1 MQTHL
6 HTHYYHIHRDPPS
19 LTDFI
24 SYFLLPFFKL
34 GESQQ
39 YFLIDVVLSKELH
52 SALVDDASAVNVP
65 VLLFKLGV
73 LDPVLHLRVHQNKW
87 CKSRKLFLCMHTNC
101 LHFTIHLSR
110 NFFSMGGWG
119 VRQLTLLNHLPFPIQ
134 YLSLFH
140 KGLTLGS
147 FTRPLLPV
155 QHVDGPCQCCK
166 LSV

>member
-24 SYFLLPFFKL
+24 SYFLLSFFKL

-73 LDPVLHLRVHQNKW
+73 LDPVLHLRVHQNK
-87 CKSRKLFLCMHTNC
+87 
-101 LHFTIHLSR
+101 
-110 NFFSMGGWG
+110 
-119 VRQLTLLNHLPFPIQ
+119 
-134 YLSLFH
+134 
-140 KGLTLGS
+140 
-147 FTRPLLPV
+147 
-155 QHVDGPCQCCK
+155 
-166 LSV
+166 